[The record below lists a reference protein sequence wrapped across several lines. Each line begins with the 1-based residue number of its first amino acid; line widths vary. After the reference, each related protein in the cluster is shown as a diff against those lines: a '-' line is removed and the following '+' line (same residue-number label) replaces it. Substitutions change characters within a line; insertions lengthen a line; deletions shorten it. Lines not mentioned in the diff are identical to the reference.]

1 MENLPANAPAHLK
14 RAHDAVTKIAVIE
27 GRENASV
34 AWDEYCRA
42 QDGPFSGKRAPIKL
56 AMRTT
61 EKLGIYGDPASQKPF
76 GVETTVLETYLDPR
90 SPADSLVRAIQWI
103 VESKRLTWEIKSR
116 NQRPTL
122 AGEKFA
128 ERTQSDQPWTS
139 VNMGPYFL
147 TGVTAPELKTAVD
160 SLELPLKLTL
170 RHTNDKSGGV
180 PPSTC
185 ADVSAFAIDCLFKG
199 KLTMLAYASLKNQ
212 HQHWVLGVGVEGL
225 GVPSK
230 QTVDSLLV
238 LDPADCLQPYA
249 VANGW
254 LRRAIGAK
262 QRQAG
267 HWMYEGPGFSSEP
280 VRLISAV
287 CMELRV

>member
-1 MENLPANAPAHLK
+1 M
-14 RAHDAVTKIAVIE
+14 
-27 GRENASV
+27 
-34 AWDEYCRA
+34 
-42 QDGPFSGKRAPIKL
+42 GPF
-56 AMRTT
+56 
-61 EKLGIYGDPASQKPF
+61 GDDFAHSIR
-76 GVETTVLETYLDPR
+76 VLEMGT
-90 SPADSLVRAIQWI
+90 
-103 VESKRLTWEIKSR
+103 SKSKTDCAAYRFSR
-116 NQRPTL
+116 YFGGLQAGPTL
-122 AGEKFA
+122 TVQ
-128 ERTQSDQPWTS
+128 TQRQVPVAIHHFQGSIDSGCGLYCLCMVLSAYGLGKPSALANMTHRRFGLASEIWS
-139 VNMGPYFL
+139 VMGPYFL

-160 SLELPLKLTL
+160 FLELPLKLTL

-180 PPSTC
+180 PTSTC

-287 CMELRV
+287 CIELRG